1 MINIYTDGIF
11 DLFHRGHLEYLNLIK
26 NTYPQSKLIVG
37 IINDNLSEHY
47 KRRPIY
53 NEDDRCEIIKNIKCV
68 DDIIRNAPL
77 VMTEEFINENN
88 IDLIVHGFAN
98 ENDIKKQEEF
108 FKVPIKLNKFASI
121 PYYNK
126 ISTTEIIKK
135 IKNEY

>member
-1 MINIYTDGIF
+1 MKNIYTDGIF
-11 DLFHRGHLEYLNLIK
+11 DLFHRGHLESLNLIR

-98 ENDIKKQEEF
+98 ENDSKKQKEF
-108 FKVPIKLNKFASI
+108 FEIPIKLNKFASI
-121 PYYNK
+121 SYYNK